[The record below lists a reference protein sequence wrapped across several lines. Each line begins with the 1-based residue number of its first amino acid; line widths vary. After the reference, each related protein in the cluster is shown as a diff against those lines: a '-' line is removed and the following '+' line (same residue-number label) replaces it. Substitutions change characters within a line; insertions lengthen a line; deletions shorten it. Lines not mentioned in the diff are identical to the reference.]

1 MGSGTMRRRHIQGGH
16 PLKQLE
22 GIGTEGARTDGAAV
36 TVIVQDE
43 GSLSTCPGGTLQL
56 LLLRCIS
63 SRNSLDQ
70 TRHQGSLWSGGD
82 TSGVETH
89 LVKYEEQASASEI
102 RAYQQVIGSL
112 LYIQIGTRLDI
123 SFAVSRLVQYASN
136 PSPQH
141 MRLAKYVLAYL
152 RGTADLQLRYDGA
165 RGEGLHGYSD
175 SSLGDQADDYHSTSG
190 YVFLLANAAISWC
203 SRKQKTV
210 AQSTTQAEYMALAE
224 AVNQAAWYQS
234 FLMELGYE
242 VSDPIPLHG
251 DNKGAVDLALNP
263 VTGRRSKHIPIKHHA
278 IRKYVEEGLIDLIHT
293 PTNEMLADGLTKPH
307 VHVQLSNFVTGLGLT

>member
-1 MGSGTMRRRHIQGGH
+1 MTDLGEIDSYLGVNITRDRSVKLLEIDQSCYIREIVNRFRMSDANPTRTPLPSG
-16 PLKQLE
+16 
-22 GIGTEGARTDGAAV
+22 A
-36 TVIVQDE
+36 
-43 GSLSTCPGGTLQL
+43 
-56 LLLRCIS
+56 
-63 SRNSLDQ
+63 
-70 TRHQGSLWSGGD
+70 
-82 TSGVETH
+82 ETH

-112 LYIQIGTRLDI
+112 LYVQIGTRPDI
-123 SFAVSRLVQYASN
+123 SFAVSRLAQYASN

-152 RGTADLQLRYDGA
+152 RGTADLRLRYDGA

-224 AVNQAAWYQS
+224 AANQAAWYQS

-278 IRKYVEEGLIDLIHT
+278 IREYVEEGLIDLIRT

-307 VHVQLSNFVTGLGLT
+307 AHVQLSNFVTGLGLT